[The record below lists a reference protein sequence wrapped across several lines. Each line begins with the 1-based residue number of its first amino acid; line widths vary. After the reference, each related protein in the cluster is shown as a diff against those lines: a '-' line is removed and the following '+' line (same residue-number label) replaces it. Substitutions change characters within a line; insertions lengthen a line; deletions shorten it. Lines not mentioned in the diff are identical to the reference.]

1 MIIPT
6 SHITINFYFYFC
18 CVKCNRLILQKLIP
32 RCLDMILVAFSLCP
46 YFPFNSENASP
57 RNDFMTFA
65 LFAERRCQQRRWTPP
80 PTWAP
85 CQAPIQP
92 PPPPNHFFRSVFKSL
107 FYQHGRVLLTQTAA
121 QIKVKTLHALLKRQQ
136 TLQSVFYG
144 RFDKH
149 HLQLSL
155 SSKILTMHN
164 LIR

>member
-46 YFPFNSENASP
+46 YFRLNSENASP

-107 FYQHGRVLLTQTAA
+107 FYQHGRVLLTQTTRPC
-121 QIKVKTLHALLKRQQ
+121 TLCSKDNKPSNLCFMVGL
-136 TLQSVFYG
+136 TNTTFN
-144 RFDKH
+144 
-149 HLQLSL
+149 SL
-155 SSKILTMHN
+155 SRLKF
-164 LIR
+164 